1 LRIAREALANA
12 VKHAAATTI
21 TVRLQYPGVP
31 ADALVVV
38 IADDGQTGKSLE
50 PKVGHWGV
58 RNMVESARAAGG
70 DLQFYQT
77 PGSGTQVV
85 LRLQVL

>member
-1 LRIAREALANA
+1 
-12 VKHAAATTI
+12 
-21 TVRLQYPGVP
+21 
-31 ADALVVV
+31 VV